1 MVQTH
6 AAPGTRHVAE
16 EGLSVPE
23 DSVQLPGQTPPAESG
38 VSDLDGPER
47 KPLSRGWGPVPIA
60 LIMFVVALV
69 VAGMIAELVELFK

>member
-6 AAPGTRHVAE
+6 AEPGVRHVAE

-23 DSVQLPGQTPPAESG
+23 DAVQGPGQTPPAESG

-47 KPLSRGWGPVPIA
+47 QALRRGWGPVPIT
-60 LIMFVVALV
+60 LIMCVVALV
-69 VAGMIAELVELFK
+69 VAGMIAQLVALFG